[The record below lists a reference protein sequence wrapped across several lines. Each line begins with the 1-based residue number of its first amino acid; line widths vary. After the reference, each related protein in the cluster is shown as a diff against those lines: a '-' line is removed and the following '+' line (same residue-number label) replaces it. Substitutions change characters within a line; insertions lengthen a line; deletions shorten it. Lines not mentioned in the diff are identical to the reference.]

1 MKKQDNESL
10 IQELTKRLDWYIM
23 KASDEEFDADEVQT
37 LMKLLDNL
45 KTEEDNVE
53 DELPVEEAL
62 DDFWKHCEERE
73 EEERLLLGTEEEK
86 DKSEPVAE
94 KEEDKPREGKLHK
107 VLWYFRRRRF
117 AVVAAAVLVV
127 MVLGGSWQ
135 VVANAEK
142 HGGFFWWMDK
152 NEEGTTMI
160 TAPEGAEES
169 DSSRIEIYDNIK
181 KIPEDCRKYVEQTC
195 EISAAS
201 QYNFSYAKIVR
212 GTHNDTIYV
221 FLKNNS
227 EILRFEIKMYPQ
239 KILRVRETYPGFTF
253 EKEFDNDGIVF
264 DVFSKKEMSRTLVLL
279 LLADLL
285 KESGL
290 PSRQVSLFAL
300 VDALLE
306 NKQNVELLSR
316 GNLFENKYQ
325 ALWPDTDAI
334 RKETDE
340 VYNRICEDGK
350 FKEVMDVLLEFA
362 EKLRLIVW
370 SMTAEGNKPAET
382 VEKETDSTASE
393 LTEQPEI
400 RQKIIRAY
408 VYEREFRRIKALPD
422 FKKLLAWLN
431 ENQIN
436 LRQFKHKISIV
447 FQNARDGE
455 LNLLFTGD
463 AQPEH
468 LKMIAENYDGKLPLY
483 EHYWC
488 IKVPHHGT
496 QGHYFDFS
504 QYEPENMLISNGI
517 HFANSKK
524 ESKELRTSPLYG
536 GLFYIPDTHMYCSNC
551 DCCDSYENGC
561 SCKEADVISPAYYK
575 DI

>member
-1 MKKQDNESL
+1 MKVRMYNVGFGDCFCLRDRKKSL
-10 IQELTKRLDWYIM
+10 L
-23 KASDEEFDADEVQT
+23 V
-37 LMKLLDNL
+37 
-45 KTEEDNVE
+45 
-53 DELPVEEAL
+53 
-62 DDFWKHCEERE
+62 DF
-73 EEERLLLGTEEEK
+73 GT
-86 DKSEPVAE
+86 
-94 KEEDKPREGKLHK
+94 
-107 VLWYFRRRRF
+107 
-117 AVVAAAVLVV
+117 
-127 MVLGGSWQ
+127 
-135 VVANAEK
+135 N
-142 HGGFFWWMDK
+142 
-152 NEEGTTMI
+152 N
-160 TAPEGAEES
+160 
-169 DSSRIEIYDNIK
+169 SRIEGRPRREIFDVIISDLSTISSKNLLLTHFHMDHLSGLLYMMKKKDISVDFGKIYL
-181 KIPEDCRKYVEQTC
+181 P
-195 EISAAS
+195 
-201 QYNFSYAKIVR
+201 
-212 GTHNDTIYV
+212 
-221 FLKNNS
+221 
-227 EILRFEIKMYPQ
+227 
-239 KILRVRETYPGFTF
+239 
-253 EKEFDNDGIVF
+253 

-316 GNLFENKYQ
+316 GKLFENKYQ
-325 ALWPDTDAI
+325 ALWPDTDI
-334 RKETDE
+334 VQKETDE
-340 VYNRICEDGK
+340 VYKRLSEDQR
-350 FKEVMDVLLEFA
+350 FTEVMEVLLEFA
-362 EKLRLIVW
+362 EKLRKIIW
-370 SMTAEGNKPAET
+370 SMTEEGRNQSEEEQ
-382 VEKETDSTASE
+382 EKIS
-393 LTEQPEI
+393 L
-400 RQKIIRAY
+400 AY
-408 VYEREFRRIKALPD
+408 VYDREFRRIKAIPE
-422 FKKLLAWLN
+422 FKELLNYLN
-431 ENQIN
+431 DNGIN

-463 AQPEH
+463 VQPQH
-468 LKMIAENYDGKLPLY
+468 MKMIAENYDGKLPLY

-561 SCKEADVISPAYYK
+561 SCKESDVIAPAYYK